1 MGGEIDI
8 LSRPLM
14 DMLSAKTTIFVATGA
29 LYSGGRIKI
38 SRLNV
43 IGETVS
49 NQTKRAST
57 AT

>member
-1 MGGEIDI
+1 
-8 LSRPLM
+8 M
-14 DMLSAKTTIFVATGA
+14 DTLSAKTTIFVATGA